1 MLYGFGISGISPW
14 SLLIILV
21 IVVVI
26 FGTKRLKNA
35 GGDLGGAVK
44 NFKDSMKD
52 GEKSVNDAN
61 NAKKEALEDSASN
74 TADDV
79 IDATSKVKDTSKS

>member
-1 MLYGFGISGISPW
+1 MIYGFGLGGISPW

-26 FGTKRLKNA
+26 FGTKRLRNA

-44 NFKDSMKD
+44 NFKDSMKT
-52 GEKSVNDAN
+52 GENEVT
-61 NAKKEALEDSASN
+61 AKKEAIEN
-74 TADDV
+74 TKDDV
-79 IDATSKVKDTSKS
+79 IEAASKVKDTTKS

>member
-1 MLYGFGISGISPW
+1 MIYGFGLAGISPW

-26 FGTKRLKNA
+26 FGTKRLRNA

-44 NFKDSMKD
+44 NFKDSMKS
-52 GEKSVNDAN
+52 GENEVN
-61 NAKKEALEDSASN
+61 NAKNATKEALSDAK
-74 TADDV
+74 DDV
-79 IDATSKVKDTSKS
+79 IDTVSKVKDSTKS

>member
-44 NFKDSMKD
+44 NFKDSMKE

-61 NAKKEALEDSASN
+61 NAKKEALEDTASN
-74 TADDV
+74 AADDA
-79 IDATSKVKDTSKS
+79 IDAASKVKDTTNT

>member
-1 MLYGFGISGISPW
+1 MLYGFGLGGISPW

-26 FGTKRLKNA
+26 FGTKRLRNA

-52 GEKSVNDAN
+52 GAN
-61 NAKKEALEDSASN
+61 AVNAKKEILEES
-74 TADDV
+74 ADDV
-79 IDATSKVKDTSKS
+79 IDTASKVKNTTKS

>member
-1 MLYGFGISGISPW
+1 MLYGFGLAGISPW

-26 FGTKRLKNA
+26 FGTKRLRNA

-44 NFKDSMKD
+44 NFKDSMKT
-52 GEKSVNDAN
+52 GENEATAAKD
-61 NAKKEALEDSASN
+61 AKKEAIEDAK
-74 TADDV
+74 DDV
-79 IDATSKVKDTSKS
+79 IEAVSKVKDTTKS